1 MILID
6 AKGLTMSRPGRSL
19 FTDLSLTM
27 STGERIGVVGLNGSG
42 KSTLLRVLAGRV
54 DPEAGEVRRGGD
66 PRVSVLDQGDDLGSG
81 TVREVVGGDWRAEA
95 VLDQLGLE
103 PVLGIDIDDVSG
115 GQRKRAALAR
125 ALSTESDLLI
135 LDEPTNHLDIDAIAW
150 LEEWLADFRGGLL
163 LVTHDRH
170 VLDRVVTRVLE
181 IDRSGSFIHDGGYGG
196 YLEGRAQRS
205 VQEEKAE
212 ATRAN
217 LAKRELAW
225 LRRGAPART
234 SKSKARVAKAEAL
247 QEVEQ
252 VDDVRAVHLDLH
264 RETPRLGNSVI
275 EMKGVT
281 FGYEPD
287 TPLLTEVDLLLG
299 PGDRLGIVGA
309 NGAGKSTML
318 GLIDGTLEPQAGE
331 VRTGTTVQLELF
343 DQTSRELTPGKRVR
357 EIITGDDGAVNWRDG
372 RLMESFWFDSD
383 AQKAPV
389 ELLSGGERRRLQLVQ
404 VLMREPNVLLLDEPT
419 NDLDL
424 DTLRVLEDFL
434 DEWPGTLIVASHD
447 RAFLER
453 TVEDVVVLDG
463 SGTVDRRLGG
473 YEAWEADRR
482 ASRKRGRGGP
492 QQGQKSGGQGRA
504 DKPADGPST
513 SARSHST
520 LRHLMKDAEKK
531 IAKLTKKRGRIRD
544 ELAVSGADHVEL
556 GRLGTED
563 AAVSAE
569 LTVLEDEW
577 MTLAEE
583 AESA

>member
-1 MILID
+1 
-6 AKGLTMSRPGRSL
+6 
-19 FTDLSLTM
+19 
-27 STGERIGVVGLNGSG
+27 
-42 KSTLLRVLAGRV
+42 
-54 DPEAGEVRRGGD
+54 
-66 PRVSVLDQGDDLGSG
+66 
-81 TVREVVGGDWRAEA
+81 
-95 VLDQLGLE
+95 
-103 PVLGIDIDDVSG
+103 
-115 GQRKRAALAR
+115 
-125 ALSTESDLLI
+125 
-135 LDEPTNHLDIDAIAW
+135 
-150 LEEWLADFRGGLL
+150 
-163 LVTHDRH
+163 
-170 VLDRVVTRVLE
+170 
-181 IDRSGSFIHDGGYGG
+181 
-196 YLEGRAQRS
+196 
-205 VQEEKAE
+205 
-212 ATRAN
+212 
-217 LAKRELAW
+217 
-225 LRRGAPART
+225 
-234 SKSKARVAKAEAL
+234 VAKAEAH

-287 TPLLTEVDLLLG
+287 TPLLADVDLLIG

-331 VRTGTTVQLELF
+331 VRIGTTVQLELF

-492 QQGQKSGGQGRA
+492 QQGQKSGGQSRS
-504 DKPADGPST
+504 DKPTEGPSA

-531 IAKLTKKRGRIRD
+531 IAKLTKKRDRIRD

-556 GRLGTED
+556 ARLGTED
-563 AAVSAE
+563 TVVSAE
-569 LTVLEDEW
+569 LTILEDEW